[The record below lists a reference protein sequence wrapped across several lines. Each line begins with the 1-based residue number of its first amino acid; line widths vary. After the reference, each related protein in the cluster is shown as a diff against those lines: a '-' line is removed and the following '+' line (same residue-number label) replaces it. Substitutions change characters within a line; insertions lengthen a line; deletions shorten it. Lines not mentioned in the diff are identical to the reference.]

1 MDVICALGL
10 GHLPHPSPI
19 PPPPS
24 SAGMGED
31 HKENPGGRKA
41 EERDG
46 ALVLT
51 EWLSGRV
58 KKPSGKG
65 WSLDRGGPVTIP
77 FLG

>member
-1 MDVICALGL
+1 MDVICPPGP
-10 GHLPHPSPI
+10 GPLPQPSPL

-46 ALVLT
+46 ALELT
-51 EWLSGRV
+51 EWLSGKV
-58 KKPSGKG
+58 KKPSGEG